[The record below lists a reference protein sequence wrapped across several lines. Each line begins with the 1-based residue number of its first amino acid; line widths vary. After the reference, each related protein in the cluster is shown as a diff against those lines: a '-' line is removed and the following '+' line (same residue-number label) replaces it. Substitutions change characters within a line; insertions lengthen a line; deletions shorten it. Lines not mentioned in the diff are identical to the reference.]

1 MVGQPAA
8 QARARTSPR
17 PSLSTTLLKGCL
29 RWLPP
34 LAILVSLIS
43 LWEIAMLILNPAQY
57 LLPWPHDVFA
67 TWIHSISLLSGYG
80 LHTVRTAIVGAA
92 IGGGI
97 AFAVGAAVA
106 PFSWVAQPCLA
117 YSAMLQATPTIV
129 LTPLAAVWYGGPG
142 TAART
147 TIVAVAVFPMMFMS
161 TVRGLSMTPPE
172 LERLMLSYA
181 ASRTKTFLAIRLPA
195 ALPSIISGV
204 KVVVTT
210 AMIVAIVAELF
221 GGPTD
226 SLGAYM
232 RQEAAFFRSREVWAG
247 ALTAVIFGLIL
258 YAAAALLER
267 LLLRWDPSV
276 RAASAASN

>member
-1 MVGQPAA
+1 MIGHTAA
-8 QARARTSPR
+8 PVRARNSPV
-17 PSLSTTLLKGCL
+17 PGLSTTLLRGFR

-43 LWEIAMLILNPAQY
+43 LWEIGMLIWKPAEY
-57 LLPWPHDVFA
+57 LLPRPHDVFS
-67 TWIHSISLLSGYG
+67 TWVDNISLLSGYG

-97 AFAVGAAVA
+97 AFVVGAAVA

-172 LERLMLSYA
+172 LERLMRSYA
-181 ASRTKTFLAIRLPA
+181 ASRTKTFLTIRLPA

-258 YAAAALLER
+258 YAAAAVLER
-267 LLLRWDPSV
+267 LLLHWDPSV

>member
-1 MVGQPAA
+1 MVGNAVIRV
-8 QARARTSPR
+8 RARPSPGR
-17 PSLSTTLLKGCL
+17 GLALIFL
-29 RWLPP
+29 RGLRRWVAP

-43 LWEIAMLILNPAQY
+43 LWEIGMLIWKPAEY
-57 LLPWPHDVFA
+57 LLPRPHDIFS
-67 TWIHSISLLSGYG
+67 TWIDNISLLSGYG

-106 PFSWVAQPCLA
+106 PVPWVAQPCLA
-117 YSAMLQATPTIV
+117 YTAMLQATPTIV

-161 TVRGLSMTPPE
+161 TVRGLSMTPAE
-172 LERLMLSYA
+172 LERLMRSYA
-181 ASRTKTFLAIRLPA
+181 ASRKKTFLTIRLPA
-195 ALPSIISGV
+195 ALPSILSGV
-204 KVVVTT
+204 KVVMTT

-232 RQEAAFFRSREVWAG
+232 RQEAAFFRSRDVWAG

-258 YAAAALLER
+258 YASAALLER
-267 LLLRWDPSV
+267 LLLHWDPSV
-276 RAASAASN
+276 RTASTTSN

>member
-1 MVGQPAA
+1 MRV
-8 QARARTSPR
+8 RTSAV
-17 PSLSTTLLKGCL
+17 SGLSATLLRGFR

-34 LAILVSLIS
+34 LAILLSLIS
-43 LWEIAMLILNPAQY
+43 LWEISMLIWKPAAY
-57 LLPWPHDVFA
+57 LLPRPHDVFS
-67 TWIHSISLLSGYG
+67 TWIDNISVLSQYG

-92 IGGGI
+92 IGGSI
-97 AFAVGAAVA
+97 AFASGAAVA
-106 PFSWVAQPCLA
+106 PIPWVAQPCLA
-117 YSAMLQATPTIV
+117 YTAMLQATPTIV

-172 LERLMLSYA
+172 LERLMRGYA
-181 ASRTKTFLAIRLPA
+181 ASRTKMFLKIRLPA
-195 ALPSIISGV
+195 ALPSILSGL

-232 RQEAAFFRSREVWAG
+232 RQEAAFFRSRDVWAG

-258 YAAAALLER
+258 YLAAALLER
-267 LLLRWDPSV
+267 LLLHWDPSV
-276 RAASAASN
+276 RAASTANN